1 VTYTLVTDETNFILV
16 HERSEEEKA
25 QEMPDAHKVPQ
36 MLAAGWG
43 GTGSVIRTGSVLSNV
58 ASFDIMYD
66 DVPFGAC
73 MNASV
78 LGTPAVWRGRTSAAA
93 RINALDSGSLDDYQ
107 IPAFLRKQ
115 VDADVP
121 MSNKIVR
128 TGIDKLNPI
137 LWTSRASQGAR
148 RASSD
153 IGYMGITPAGI
164 DRWLSINHQ
173 SLWPTTFAELRDLGL
188 GYAICEWLEF
198 EIGQDRDESTV
209 VATFL
214 SVLQELGLASISGL
228 KGAMQSIKSAVSHR
242 KVAQIEGDVALE
254 IRRGLQGITSQ
265 AWPKSVVD
273 FPEGAGA

>member
-1 VTYTLVTDETNFILV
+1 
-16 HERSEEEKA
+16 
-25 QEMPDAHKVPQ
+25 M
-36 MLAAGWG
+36 
-43 GTGSVIRTGSVLSNV
+43 
-58 ASFDIMYD
+58 
-66 DVPFGAC
+66 
-73 MNASV
+73 
-78 LGTPAVWRGRTSAAA
+78 
-93 RINALDSGSLDDYQ
+93 DDYQ

-115 VDADVP
+115 ADTSVP
-121 MSNKIVR
+121 TSNKIVR
-128 TGIDKLNPI
+128 TGIEKLNPM

-164 DRWLSINHQ
+164 DRWLSINHK
-173 SLWPTTFAELRDLGL
+173 SLWPTTFAELRDMGL

-242 KVAQIEGDVALE
+242 KVAQMEGDIAVE

-265 AWPKSVVD
+265 VWPKSVVD
-273 FPEGAGA
+273 FPAEAEA